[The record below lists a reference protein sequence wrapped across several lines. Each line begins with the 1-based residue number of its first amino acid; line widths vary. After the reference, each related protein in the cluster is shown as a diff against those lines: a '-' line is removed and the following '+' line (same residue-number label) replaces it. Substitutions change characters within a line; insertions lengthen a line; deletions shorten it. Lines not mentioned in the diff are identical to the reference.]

1 MPLVKRGMMRGWVYP
16 HAEKTEGAKF
26 IYPSNIHTIILH
38 TYTTNNKKSG
48 MEKIVIYQIFTRLF
62 GNRNVTCKHNGSL
75 EENGVGK
82 FNDIDSNVLR
92 RIRSLGCTHIWFT
105 GVIRH
110 ATTHDY
116 SGYGMPANH
125 PAIVK
130 GKAGSPYAVT
140 DYYDVD
146 PDMAVNIPE
155 RMAEYESL
163 ISRTHK
169 SGMKVVMDFVPN
181 HVAREYKSIS
191 CPEGVRGL
199 GADDNEHFHFSV
211 KNNFYYCWDQAFAPQ
226 FDLTHD
232 SDGNVVS
239 PYNESPAKA
248 TGNDVFSASPSINDW
263 YETVKLNYGIDYCD
277 AGGRSEHFY
286 GEDGRPVVDTWMKMT
301 DILLYWASKGVDAF
315 RCDMAEMVPSA
326 FWHYA
331 TSRVREAYPDIKFI
345 GEVYDPSQYRTYI
358 GAGFDYLYDKVGM
371 YDTLRSI
378 TCGNA
383 PAVEITRRWQETD
396 DISGNMLYFLENHD
410 EQRIASDF
418 FAGDA
423 LRGVPALIVSVLMRP
438 NPFMLY
444 AGEEFGERGMDTE
457 GFSGK
462 DGRTTIFDYWCVDTI
477 RRGYYSRRELSRGE
491 RQIEK
496 THSQLLNLAT
506 SDELFKSGSFYD
518 LMYANPHSSSFDTNA
533 VYAFLRKS
541 DKALAIVAVNFSDTE
556 KDTRINIPPHA
567 FEYLGIEECETKAR
581 ELLTGDEH
589 TLSLSMSSPVHVTIP
604 PYSGVILK
612 VLAS

>member
-1 MPLVKRGMMRGWVYP
+1 
-16 HAEKTEGAKF
+16 
-26 IYPSNIHTIILH
+26 
-38 TYTTNNKKSG
+38 

-62 GNRNVTCKHNGSL
+62 GNRNVTCKQNGSL

-116 SGYGMPANH
+116 SAYGMPANH

-181 HVAREYKSIS
+181 HVAREYNSIS

-248 TGNDVFSASPSINDW
+248 TGNDVFSASPSRNDW
-263 YETVKLNYGIDYCD
+263 YETVKLNYGLDYCD

-286 GEDGRPVVDTWMKMT
+286 GED
-301 DILLYWASKGVDAF
+301 
-315 RCDMAEMVPSA
+315 
-326 FWHYA
+326 
-331 TSRVREAYPDIKFI
+331 
-345 GEVYDPSQYRTYI
+345 
-358 GAGFDYLYDKVGM
+358 
-371 YDTLRSI
+371 
-378 TCGNA
+378 
-383 PAVEITRRWQETD
+383 
-396 DISGNMLYFLENHD
+396 
-410 EQRIASDF
+410 
-418 FAGDA
+418 
-423 LRGVPALIVSVLMRP
+423 
-438 NPFMLY
+438 
-444 AGEEFGERGMDTE
+444 
-457 GFSGK
+457 
-462 DGRTTIFDYWCVDTI
+462 
-477 RRGYYSRRELSRGE
+477 
-491 RQIEK
+491 
-496 THSQLLNLAT
+496 
-506 SDELFKSGSFYD
+506 
-518 LMYANPHSSSFDTNA
+518 
-533 VYAFLRKS
+533 
-541 DKALAIVAVNFSDTE
+541 
-556 KDTRINIPPHA
+556 
-567 FEYLGIEECETKAR
+567 
-581 ELLTGDEH
+581 
-589 TLSLSMSSPVHVTIP
+589 LSLIHI
-604 PYSGVILK
+604 
-612 VLAS
+612 